1 MSESKTILIVDD
13 EPYMIRLLQHHV
25 ERAGYQMVKAVN
37 GREALEKV
45 EAEKPDLIIM
55 DVMMPELNGLEV
67 LSQIRQKSETARL
80 PVIIM
85 TANAQRFTKEEA
97 ETAGVSA
104 FLTKPF
110 SPTQLMEEIRRQL
123 GESEGSSI
131 A

>member
-1 MSESKTILIVDD
+1 MSAPKTVLVVDD

-45 EAEKPDLIIM
+45 EQAKPDLVIM

-67 LSQIRQKSETARL
+67 LGQIRRKAETADL

-97 ETAGVSA
+97 ESAGVSA

-110 SPTQLMEEIRRQL
+110 SPTQLMIEIRKQL
-123 GESEGSSI
+123 GEGAST
-131 A
+131 

>member
-1 MSESKTILIVDD
+1 MSAPQTILIVDD

-25 ERAGYQMVKAVN
+25 ERAGYRMVKAVN

-45 EAEKPDLIIM
+45 ASAKPDLIIM

-67 LSQIRQKSETARL
+67 LSQIRKQPATAEL

-97 ETAGVSA
+97 EAAGVSA
-104 FLTKPF
+104 FLTKP
-110 SPTQLMEEIRRQL
+110 SPGFRCR
-123 GESEGSSI
+123 
-131 A
+131 

>member
-1 MSESKTILIVDD
+1 MSAQKAILVVDD

-25 ERAGYQMVKAVN
+25 ERAGYRMIKAVN

-45 EAEKPDLIIM
+45 ESDRPDLIIM
-55 DVMMPELNGLEV
+55 DVMMPEMNGLEV
-67 LSQIRQKSETARL
+67 LSEIRKAPETSKL

-97 ETAGVSA
+97 ESAGVSA

-110 SPTQLMEEIRRQL
+110 SPTQLMAQISQHIDEADSAET
-123 GESEGSSI
+123 
-131 A
+131 